1 MIVIE
6 ERVAGKA
13 VTINVLENGDED
25 TAVFWEWFAKHGGGL
40 LGLDTETTGL
50 DIYTRDFRIR
60 LLQVGTDRE
69 SFVFPMDDP
78 QLFHGTVKQMLDRGD
93 RFVLHNAAYDLQ
105 VIEKTLGIPMCTMW
119 PKVVDTYTL
128 AHLVESRAKKEGGI
142 DKGLEPQVAYHIDPQ
157 AAARIKG
164 QIPALCAK
172 YKATKA
178 TVWKK
183 VEQFDRDYLTYAG
196 MDPMWAVLL
205 HDKIDPLVPV
215 VSRGL
220 IAFEREVARV
230 CAEMEKN
237 GFLLDTEY
245 TEQFRDELKLDA
257 DRAKEKAATFSV
269 ESINSTDQVANALES
284 FGITVPG
291 RTESGKRQV
300 NDSFL
305 QEVVSMGGPAAE
317 LAAAVIEGKR
327 KSKQRSSWVD
337 TFLRTKDQ
345 NNRVHPHINPL
356 QARTARMSITNPAT
370 QTLPSGD
377 WKVRRCFLADEGH
390 RIASVD
396 YSSQELR
403 VLAAL
408 SGDRTMIEA
417 LLRGDD
423 LHLLT
428 ARAAFGDHLTK
439 DSPERKYGKATNFSK
454 VYGGGAKS
462 IAEKQGISFP
472 QAKKIVDAFD
482 NTYKEVPVFS
492 QKLQAEATKTGHVVT
507 PTGRRL
513 AVDSDRAYSALNYVI
528 QSTSRDVTASALL
541 RLDAAGFT
549 PYLRLPIHD
558 EVLVSVPADKAEWG
572 AQEIGRIMAYQMG
585 PMPITTDP
593 EVGLRS
599 WGSLYGADY

>member
-13 VTINVLENGDED
+13 VTINVLEHED
-25 TAVFWEWFAKHGGGL
+25 DADQLREFIAKHGGGL

-50 DIYTRDFRIR
+50 DIYVPDFRIR

-69 SFVFPMDDP
+69 SFVIPMDAET
-78 QLFHGTVKQMLDRGD
+78 FHGLASWVLETCEQ
-93 RFVLHNAAYDLQ
+93 FVLHNASYDLQ
-105 VIEKTLGIPMCTMW
+105 VIEKTLGIPMSQMW
-119 PKVVDTYTL
+119 PKVTDTYTL
-128 AHLVESRAKKEGGI
+128 AHLTESRAKKEGGI
-142 DKGLEPQVAYHIDPQ
+142 DKNLEALVSYYIDPET
-157 AAARIKG
+157 AERIKG
-164 QIPALCAK
+164 SIHPLLTSK

-178 TVWKK
+178 TIWKK
-183 VEQFDRDYLTYAG
+183 VEQFDRDYLTYSG
-196 MDPMWAVLL
+196 LDPVWAVLL

-237 GFLLDTEY
+237 GFLLDVGY
-245 TEQFRDELKLDA
+245 TQQFRDELKLDESL
-257 DRAKEKAATFSV
+257 AKEKAATFGV
-269 ESINSTDQVANALES
+269 EAINSTDQVADALES

-300 NDSFL
+300 NDAFL
-305 QEVVSMGGPAAE
+305 QEVVAVGGPAGE

-345 NNRVHPHINPL
+345 FDRVHPHINPL

-390 RIASVD
+390 KIASVD

-482 NTYKEVPVFS
+482 NTYREVPVFS

-513 AVDSDRAYSALNYVI
+513 AVDADRAYSALNYVI

-558 EVLVSVPADKAEWG
+558 EVLISVPADKAEWG
-572 AQEIGRIMAYQMG
+572 AAEVGRIMTHQMG
-585 PMPITTDP
+585 VMPITTDP
-593 EVGLRS
+593 EVGGRS